1 MCNVFALPEK
11 RGNWLY
17 MDKVDLN
24 CHISVFMVGN
34 TIKYDLRWSIL
45 MMVIKD
51 GLVDLS
57 LALVD

>member
-34 TIKYDLRWSIL
+34 TIKYDSWWSVL
-45 MMVIKD
+45 MTIIKD
-51 GLVDLS
+51 GFVDLWG
-57 LALVD
+57 AC